1 MNLFFTCIKIFF
13 ARILDV
19 SLNTVRTTFVIRG
32 KTLIVALIAFFEI
45 TIWFLVARTA
55 LNTELNIFIVLSYS
69 GGYTTGTI
77 IGTIISKYLVKTN
90 IELLVI
96 SNKIRSVKSIKDNDF
111 GVTILSKNSDKIVLF
126 IQTTKKR
133 QKELTK
139 LIEYLD
145 DKAFIS
151 IKETRSIINGY
162 I

>member
-1 MNLFFTCIKIFF
+1 MVFNYKNCI
-13 ARILDV
+13 
-19 SLNTVRTTFVIRG
+19 
-32 KTLIVALIAFFEI
+32 
-45 TIWFLVARTA
+45 
-55 LNTELNIFIVLSYS
+55 NTELNVFIVLSYS
-69 GGYTTGTI
+69 GGYTTGKI
-77 IGTIISKYLVKTN
+77 IGTVISKYLVKTN

-96 SNKIRSVKSIKDNDF
+96 SNIIRSVKSIKDNDF
-111 GVTILSKNSDKIVLF
+111 GITILSKNSDKIV

-151 IKETRSIINGY
+151 IKETRVIINGY

>member
-1 MNLFFTCIKIFF
+1 M
-13 ARILDV
+13 
-19 SLNTVRTTFVIRG
+19 
-32 KTLIVALIAFFEI
+32 
-45 TIWFLVARTA
+45 
-55 LNTELNIFIVLSYS
+55 
-69 GGYTTGTI
+69 
-77 IGTIISKYLVKTN
+77 
-90 IELLVI
+90 
-96 SNKIRSVKSIKDNDF
+96 KSIKDNDF